1 MRSGCPRDDHGDH
14 EQSGRTTAA
23 PGQRARWR
31 RAGHHR
37 AGRGGEGLR
46 QRPGQ
51 LPRAERREP
60 GHLRRRDGRHHRPFG
75 QRQEHDHQPHRRHR
89 PAHRGHGDGR
99 RQPPRPDVRG
109 QARRLAR
116 PHPRHRLPVL
126 PANANPHGHRERHAP
141 AGSGP
146 GRPPAVA
153 AGHGGPQP
161 GHARASRPRRPAAAG
176 TIRRRAAAGRDRQG
190 DGLQPAGPARRRA
203 NRQPRHRDGAGH
215 VPAAQAP
222 ERRRHH
228 GGVRHPRP
236 GACRDGIPDR
246 VRPRRP
252 DRRRHRR
259 PVMNTLNR
267 KAWGDLTRH
276 RARTLLTAFTL
287 GIAIASL
294 GFLAVPIL
302 LNAAMSRQVAASHLY
317 DVGLSTN
324 VIDLTPAQLAALG
337 RLPGVAAVSPAL
349 GFATEAT
356 SVAGAQDVEIAGTAL
371 ASAPVNTVPLLSGR
385 MPGPGEVIADA
396 ADGRAT
402 GYAVPVGGTIK
413 VRAASGAMVPLRVT
427 GTGLNLAATPGAT
440 GSGTPVFYATQA
452 TTASLRG
459 VHGVNYLGFRLTD
472 DTPPPQSPVAA
483 EVRAYLTAQTGS
495 DPITS
500 LPATRA
506 VGQWPGQPAF
516 ARIMALLYIITILAF
531 LSALFLIA
539 ATMNAVIAE
548 QAGEIAVLKTLGG
561 RRRQI
566 GGIILRTAAM
576 IGAAGAV
583 AGTAVG
589 IVIAYLLS
597 NYFAAKFVDVSF
609 GFGISAGVVVA
620 SLLLGPVLA
629 VAASLPALRRA
640 LRRPVA
646 ETLAATGTGGYGS
659 GWLERAA
666 ARVLAGPRVPESVR
680 IGARNALRQKRRSV
694 AAIAQVA
701 VAAGLAI
708 AFLGLGQSVNAVIGQ
723 TIGLLRFSFSTGMA
737 ATGAARPFGGQ
748 ALAIATS
755 TPGVTGGQLVETSA
769 AQYAGQ
775 TYVAWGLGAHPLYSY
790 RLSAGH
796 WFTAA
801 DVAPGARP
809 AIPPV
814 VLGPGGARPA
824 GRRVGQVLTLTMAAG
839 PTRVRVTGIDTGQL
853 NGGGT
858 IYFPLPVLERLDGGP
873 GTADSMWFSTAS
885 SGHAAIDRV
894 TAAAAARLT
903 AAGYPVSTQEIYV
916 TEKQITAAETSILT
930 IVEILGLLV
939 VAIMLMGL
947 VSALSMG
954 VIERTREVGILRC
967 VGGRAR
973 NIRRIFSSE
982 AVILAVVGWAF
993 GVLLGWL
1000 IYQGLLALLLHNA
1013 GISLPQEVPPVIPLS
1028 PLAGVLVLTLLVIRP
1043 PLRRATRIQP
1053 GTALRYQ

>member
-1 MRSGCPRDDHGDH
+1 MS
-14 EQSGRTTAA
+14 
-23 PGQRARWR
+23 
-31 RAGHHR
+31 
-37 AGRGGEGLR
+37 
-46 QRPGQ
+46 
-51 LPRAERREP
+51 
-60 GHLRRRDGRHHRPFG
+60 
-75 QRQEHDHQPHRRHR
+75 
-89 PAHRGHGDGR
+89 
-99 RQPPRPDVRG
+99 
-109 QARRLAR
+109 
-116 PHPRHRLPVL
+116 
-126 PANANPHGHRERHAP
+126 
-141 AGSGP
+141 
-146 GRPPAVA
+146 
-153 AGHGGPQP
+153 
-161 GHARASRPRRPAAAG
+161 
-176 TIRRRAAAGRDRQG
+176 
-190 DGLQPAGPARRRA
+190 
-203 NRQPRHRDGAGH
+203 
-215 VPAAQAP
+215 
-222 ERRRHH
+222 
-228 GGVRHPRP
+228 
-236 GACRDGIPDR
+236 
-246 VRPRRP
+246 
-252 DRRRHRR
+252 
-259 PVMNTLNR
+259 TLNR

-287 GIAIASL
+287 GIAIASV

-324 VIDLTPAQLAALG
+324 VIDLTPAQLTALG
-337 RLPGVAAVSPAL
+337 HLPGVAAVSPAL

-402 GYAVPVGGTIK
+402 DYSVPAGDTIK
-413 VRAASGAMVPLRVT
+413 VRAANGAMVPLRVT
-427 GTGLNLAATPGAT
+427 GTGMNLAATPGAT
-440 GSGTPVFYATQA
+440 GSSTPVFYATEA
-452 TTASLRG
+452 TVQSLRG
-459 VHGVNYLGFRLTD
+459 VRGVDYLGFRLTY
-472 DTPPPQSPVAA
+472 DTPAAQSRVIA
-483 EVRAYLTAQTGS
+483 EARSYLTAQTGS

-506 VGQWPGQPAF
+506 AGQWPGQAGF
-516 ARIMALLYIITILAF
+516 KRIMALLYIITILAF
-531 LSALFLIA
+531 LSALFLIV

-548 QAGEIAVLKTLGG
+548 QASEIAVLKTLGG

-589 IVIAYLLS
+589 IVIAYLLAD
-597 NYFAAKFVDVSF
+597 YFAGRLVDVSF
-609 GFGISAGVVVA
+609 GFGVSPAIVVA
-620 SLLLGPVLA
+620 SLLLGPALA

-646 ETLAATGTGGYGS
+646 ETLAGQGSSDYGS
-659 GWLERAA
+659 GWLDRAA
-666 ARVLAGPRVPESVR
+666 ARGLAGTRVPESLRMGV
-680 IGARNALRQKRRSV
+680 RNALRQKRRS
-694 AAIAQVA
+694 AAAVAQVA

-708 AFLGLGQSVNAVIGQ
+708 AFIALGQSVNAVIGQ
-723 TIGLLRFSFSTGMA
+723 TIGLLRFSFSAGMA
-737 ATGAARPFGGQ
+737 STDAARPFGSQ

-755 TPGVTGGQLVETSA
+755 TPGVTGAELVETSA

-790 RLSAGH
+790 RLSSGR
-796 WFTAA
+796 WFSTADA
-801 DVAPGARP
+801 ASGSRP

-814 VLGPGGARPA
+814 VLGPAVARATGA
-824 GRRVGQVLTLTMAAG
+824 RVGQILTLTMAAG
-839 PTRVRVTGIDTGQL
+839 PTRVRVIGVDTGEL

-885 SGHAAIDRV
+885 SGHAAVDRA
-894 TAAAAARLT
+894 TAAAAARLA

-916 TEKQITAAETSILT
+916 TEKQITASETSILT
-930 IVEILGLLV
+930 IVEVLGLLV

-967 VGGRAR
+967 VGARAR
-973 NIRRIFSSE
+973 SIRRIFSSE
-982 AVILAVVGWAF
+982 ALALAVVGWLF
-993 GVLLGWL
+993 GVVLGWL

-1013 GISLPQEVPPVIPLS
+1013 GISLPQEFPPAVPLS
-1028 PLAGVLVLTLLVIRP
+1028 TLAGVLVLTLLVIRP
-1043 PLRRATRIQP
+1043 PLRRATRIRP

>member
-1 MRSGCPRDDHGDH
+1 MS
-14 EQSGRTTAA
+14 
-23 PGQRARWR
+23 
-31 RAGHHR
+31 
-37 AGRGGEGLR
+37 
-46 QRPGQ
+46 
-51 LPRAERREP
+51 
-60 GHLRRRDGRHHRPFG
+60 
-75 QRQEHDHQPHRRHR
+75 
-89 PAHRGHGDGR
+89 
-99 RQPPRPDVRG
+99 
-109 QARRLAR
+109 
-116 PHPRHRLPVL
+116 
-126 PANANPHGHRERHAP
+126 
-141 AGSGP
+141 
-146 GRPPAVA
+146 
-153 AGHGGPQP
+153 
-161 GHARASRPRRPAAAG
+161 
-176 TIRRRAAAGRDRQG
+176 
-190 DGLQPAGPARRRA
+190 
-203 NRQPRHRDGAGH
+203 
-215 VPAAQAP
+215 
-222 ERRRHH
+222 
-228 GGVRHPRP
+228 
-236 GACRDGIPDR
+236 
-246 VRPRRP
+246 
-252 DRRRHRR
+252 
-259 PVMNTLNR
+259 TLNR

-294 GFLAVPIL
+294 GFLAVPVL

-324 VIDLTPAQLAALG
+324 VIDLTPAQLTALG
-337 RLPGVAAVSPAL
+337 HLPGVAAVSPAL

-356 SVAGAQDVEIAGTAL
+356 SVAGEQDVEIAGTAL

-402 GYAVPVGGTIK
+402 GFSVPDGDTIR
-413 VRAASGAMVPLRVT
+413 VRAASGAIVALRVT
-427 GTGLNLAATPGAT
+427 GTGMNLAATPGAT
-440 GSGTPVFYATQA
+440 GSSTPVFYATEA
-452 TTASLRG
+452 TVQSLRG
-459 VHGVNYLGFRLTD
+459 VRGVDYLGFRLAD
-472 DTPPPQSPVAA
+472 DTTAAQSRVIA
-483 EVRAYLTAQTGS
+483 EVRSYLTAQTGS
-495 DPITS
+495 DPVTA
-500 LPATRA
+500 LPSVRA
-506 VGQWPGQPAF
+506 PGQWPGQAAF
-516 ARIMALLYIITILAF
+516 NRIMALLYIITVLAF

-548 QAGEIAVLKTLGG
+548 QASEIAVLRALGG

-583 AGTAVG
+583 AGTAAG
-589 IVIAYLLS
+589 IVIAYLLAR
-597 NYFAAKFVDVSF
+597 YFAGKFVDVSF
-609 GFGISAGVVVA
+609 GFGVSAAIVVA

-629 VAASLPALRRA
+629 AAASLPALGRA

-646 ETLAATGTGGYGS
+646 ETLAGRGTSGYGS
-659 GWLERAA
+659 GRLDRAV
-666 ARVLAGPRVPESVR
+666 ARGLAGTRVPGGLR
-680 IGARNALRQKRRSV
+680 MGIRNALRQKRRSV

-708 AFLGLGQSVNAVIGQ
+708 AFIALGQSVNAVIGQ
-723 TIGLLRFSFSTGMA
+723 TIGLLRFSFSAGMA
-737 ATGAARPFGGQ
+737 ATGTARPFGRQ

-755 TPGVTGGQLVETSA
+755 TPGVTGAELVETSA

-801 DVAPGARP
+801 EAAPGSRP
-809 AIPPV
+809 AVPPV
-814 VLGPGGARPA
+814 VLGPAVARVAGARV
-824 GRRVGQVLTLTMAAG
+824 GRVITLAMAAG
-839 PTRVRVTGIDTGQL
+839 GTRVRVIGIDTGQL
-853 NGGGT
+853 NGGNT

-930 IVEILGLLV
+930 VVEILGLLV

-967 VGGRAR
+967 VGARAR
-973 NIRRIFSSE
+973 SIRRIFGSE
-982 AVILAVVGWAF
+982 AVALAVAGWLL
-993 GVLLGWL
+993 GIMLGWL
-1000 IYQGLLALLLHNA
+1000 IYQGLLALLLHDA
-1013 GISLPQEVPPVIPLS
+1013 GISLPQEFPPIIPLS
-1028 PLAGVLVLTLLVIRP
+1028 TLAGVLVLTLLVIRP
-1043 PLRRATRIQP
+1043 PLRRATRIRP
-1053 GTALRYQ
+1053 GSALRYQ